1 VVGSQ
6 HKNQN
11 SNQIAGAL
19 GGDVS
24 AGQSVQNV
32 MSFGKGKAPVNT
44 SNGCLNRLQ
53 SSLLSG
59 CRKNTVT
66 GNLRVMKQC
75 NVSERVYRVVY
86 VV

>member
-1 VVGSQ
+1 
-6 HKNQN
+6 
-11 SNQIAGAL
+11 
-19 GGDVS
+19 VS

-44 SNGCLNRLQ
+44 SNGCLKKLQ
-53 SSLLSG
+53 RSLLLG
-59 CRKNTVT
+59 CRNNTLT

-86 VV
+86 IV